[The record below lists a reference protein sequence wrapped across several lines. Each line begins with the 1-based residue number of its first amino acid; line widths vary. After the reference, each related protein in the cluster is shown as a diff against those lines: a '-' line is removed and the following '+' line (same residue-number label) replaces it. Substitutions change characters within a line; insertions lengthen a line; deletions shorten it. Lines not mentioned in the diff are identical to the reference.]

1 MLRIGIGYDAHR
13 LVEGRPLIIG
23 GVSIP
28 FGKGLEGHSDADVLA
43 HAIMDAL
50 LGASAMGDIG
60 MHFPDTDPAYAG
72 ADSMKLLQEVGKKL
86 RGAGYTVINI
96 DGIIIAQQPRM
107 AEHIPR
113 MRENIARAL
122 GLDMSRVSVKATT
135 TEGMGFPGRGEGIAA
150 QAAVLLAE
158 ERPVGSRPGS
168 KEVEAIESQVL

>member
-13 LVEGRPLIIG
+13 LAEGRPLIIG

-28 FGKGLEGHSDADVLA
+28 FQKGLEGHSDADVLA
-43 HAIMDAL
+43 HAVMDAL

-72 ADSMKLLQEVGKKL
+72 ADSIKLLEKAGEKL
-86 RGAGYTVINI
+86 RGAGYTIINI
-96 DGIIIAQQPRM
+96 DGTIIAQQPRM

-135 TEGMGFPGRGEGIAA
+135 TEGMGFSGRGEGIAA
-150 QAAVLLAE
+150 QAAVLLDKE
-158 ERPVGSRPGS
+158 QPVESRPGL
-168 KEVEAIESQVL
+168 K

>member
-1 MLRIGIGYDAHR
+1 LLRIGIGYDAHR

-43 HAIMDAL
+43 HAVTDAL

-168 KEVEAIESQVL
+168 K

>member
-1 MLRIGIGYDAHR
+1 
-13 LVEGRPLIIG
+13 VEGRPLIIG

-168 KEVEAIESQVL
+168 K

>member
-43 HAIMDAL
+43 HAVTDAL

-168 KEVEAIESQVL
+168 K

>member
-43 HAIMDAL
+43 HAVTDAL

-72 ADSMKLLQEVGKKL
+72 ADSIKLLEKAGKKL
-86 RGAGYTVINI
+86 RSAGYAIINI
-96 DGIIIAQQPRM
+96 DCTIIAQQPRM
-107 AEHIPR
+107 AGHIPL
-113 MRENIARAL
+113 MRQNIARAL
-122 GLDMSRVSVKATT
+122 GLNTSRVSIKATT
-135 TEGMGFPGRGEGIAA
+135 SEGMGFPGRGEGIAA
-150 QAAVLLAE
+150 QVAVLIAE
-158 ERPVGSRPGS
+158 ERLV
-168 KEVEAIESQVL
+168 

>member
-1 MLRIGIGYDAHR
+1 LLRIGIGYDAHR

-168 KEVEAIESQVL
+168 K

>member
-13 LVEGRPLIIG
+13 LVEGRPLTIG
-23 GVSIP
+23 GVNIS
-28 FGKGLEGHSDADVLA
+28 FDKGLEGHSDADVLA

-168 KEVEAIESQVL
+168 K

>member
-168 KEVEAIESQVL
+168 K

>member
-60 MHFPDTDPAYAG
+60 MHFPDTDHAYAG

-168 KEVEAIESQVL
+168 K